1 MEHGSMSKKA
11 WAEFERDLRKA
22 VESFEGCSGSNLVLG
37 EGNRDSAVAFV
48 GEAPGAQED
57 KESRPFVGPAGRLLN
72 DVLEE
77 IGLERESVW
86 ITNVVKCR
94 PTEEKNGRLRNRP
107 PSQSELNDFL
117 PWLERELKLVKPEML
132 VCLGATAA
140 KAILGRKSVT
150 MKDLRGNWLEGVL
163 GIDTMVTYHP
173 SFLLRRTTDRD
184 ERYADMVSDLRM
196 VQDRLNE

>member
-1 MEHGSMSKKA
+1 MSKDTWKA
-11 WAEFERDLRKA
+11 FEKELRKA
-22 VESFEGCSGSNLVLG
+22 AESFEGCSDANLVLG
-37 EGNRDSAVAFV
+37 EGNRSAAVVFV

-57 KESRPFVGPAGRLLN
+57 KKARPFVGPAGRLLN
-72 DVLEE
+72 DLLEE
-77 IGLERESVW
+77 IGLERDSVW

-94 PTEEKNGRLRNRP
+94 PTKDENGRKRNRP
-107 PSQSELNDFL
+107 PSQAEFDDFL

-150 MKDLRGNWLEGVL
+150 MKDLRGEWLEGVL

-184 ERYADMVSDLRM
+184 ERYADMVGDLRM
-196 VQDRLNE
+196 VQDRLKGD